1 MDSSMIGKIEKAR
14 RYASE
19 ARGRIVFEQF
29 HATINGDN
37 DSHTVAFESG
47 AWTCGCR
54 YFQTHQWCSHTKALE
69 YLLEG
74 MIHEGQDEHHAPLP
88 SAA

>member
-19 ARGRIVFEQF
+19 ARGRIVFDQF

-37 DSHTVAFESG
+37 DAHTVFFDG
-47 AWTCGCR
+47 GNWTCGCN
-54 YFQTHQWCSHTKALE
+54 YFNHHGWCCHTKAME
-69 YLLEG
+69 YLLDG
-74 MIHEGQDEHHAPLP
+74 MIFEQNEPMP

>member
-19 ARGRIVFEQF
+19 ARGRIVFDQF

-37 DSHTVAFESG
+37 DSHAVVFNG
-47 AWTCGCR
+47 GRWTCGCN
-54 YFQTHQWCSHTKALE
+54 YFMHHNWCSHTKAME
-69 YLLEG
+69 YLLDG
-74 MIHEGQDEHHAPLP
+74 MMPQELEVPMQ

>member
-19 ARGRIVFEQF
+19 GRERITFDQF
-29 HATINGDN
+29 RAEIKGDN
-37 DSHTVAFESG
+37 DAHVVSFDQG
-47 AWTCGCR
+47 AWTCGCH
-54 YFQTHQWCSHTKALE
+54 YFETHKWCSHTKTME

-74 MIHEGQDEHHAPLP
+74 MMTETESAMP

>member
-19 ARGRIVFEQF
+19 AQGRIVFDQF
-29 HATINGDN
+29 HATISGDN
-37 DSHTVAFESG
+37 DAHTVSFDSG
-47 AWTCGCR
+47 SWTCGCH
-54 YFQTHQWCSHTKALE
+54 YFEHHAWCSHTKAME

-74 MIHEGQDEHHAPLP
+74 MMPQEQSEPMP

>member
-19 ARGRIVFEQF
+19 ARGRIVFDEF
-29 HATINGDN
+29 RATINGDN
-37 DSHTVAFESG
+37 DSHTVAFTDG
-47 AWTCGCR
+47 QWTCGCH
-54 YFQTHQWCSHTKALE
+54 YFGTHQWCSHTKTME

-74 MIHEGQDEHHAPLP
+74 MIHDLEPDPLP
-88 SAA
+88 HAA

>member
-19 ARGRIVFEQF
+19 AHERIVFDQF

-37 DSHTVAFESG
+37 DSHTVFYDDG
-47 AWTCGCR
+47 TWTCGCN
-54 YFQTHQWCSHTKALE
+54 YFMHHGWCSHTKAME

-74 MIHEGQDEHHAPLP
+74 MMPEPQDEPLP

>member
-19 ARGRIVFEQF
+19 ARERISFDQF
-29 HATINGDN
+29 RADIQGDN
-37 DSHTVAFESG
+37 DAHTVQYDRG
-47 AWTCGCR
+47 VWTCGCR
-54 YFQTHQWCSHTKALE
+54 YFETHQWCSHTKAME

-74 MIHEGQDEHHAPLP
+74 MMPEDMTELLP

>member
-14 RYASE
+14 RYATE
-19 ARGRIVFEQF
+19 ARGRIVFDQF
-29 HATINGDN
+29 SATIDGDN
-37 DSHTVAFESG
+37 DSHTVAFDHG
-47 AWTCGCR
+47 QWTCGCH
-54 YFQTHQWCSHTKALE
+54 YFEMHGWCSHTKAME

-74 MIHEGQDEHHAPLP
+74 MMRDSQPETLP

>member
-19 ARGRIVFEQF
+19 ARGRVIFEQF
-29 HATINGDN
+29 HAIVSGDN
-37 DSHTVAFESG
+37 DAHAVVFDNG
-47 AWTCGCR
+47 RWTCGCG
-54 YFQTHQWCSHTKALE
+54 YFQTHRWCSHTKAME
-69 YLLEG
+69 YLLDG
-74 MIHEGQDEHHAPLP
+74 MMDEPEPAPIP